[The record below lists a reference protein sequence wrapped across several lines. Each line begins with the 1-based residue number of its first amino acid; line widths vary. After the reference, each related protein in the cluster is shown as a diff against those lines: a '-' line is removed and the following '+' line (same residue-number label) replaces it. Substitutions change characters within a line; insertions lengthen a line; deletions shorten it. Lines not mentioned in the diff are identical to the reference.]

1 MYYRRGFYPRTGQA
15 DVPDDLWSEFQRIR
29 GHLSNV
35 DQNNVRQNTVRR
47 DLIIKP
53 TDIDHNGV
61 SDIVGENGKFLYK
74 EKGLLAELDIL
85 GDAED
90 RWYDLG
96 RRGLVLRSQSRGD
109 ASWIVGASIDSFVGL
124 AGATGPVPV
133 DLPNASDR
141 ANVRLRIRCSQ
152 GGLSVAESVGG
163 FNNYVSGCSI
173 AVVATFLSKGGPIE
187 FSPAISY
194 TELVRMPGTTPASSW
209 IGFLNQANIF
219 AFALY
224 R

>member
-47 DLIIKP
+47 DSIIRP
-53 TDIDHNGV
+53 SDIDHNGV
-61 SDIVGENGKFLYK
+61 SDIFGENGKFLYK
-74 EKGLLAELDIL
+74 EKGIVDLASTPVTDM
-85 GDAED
+85 DD
-90 RWYDLG
+90 RWFDLG
-96 RRGLVLRSQSRGD
+96 REGLVLRSQSRGD
-109 ASWIVGASIDSFVGL
+109 VSWIVGASIDAFVTVPL
-124 AGATGPVPV
+124 AH
-133 DLPNASDR
+133 ASDR

-173 AVVATFLSKGGPIE
+173 AVVATFLAKGGPIE
-187 FSPAISY
+187 FSPAVSY
-194 TELVRMPGTTPASSW
+194 TELVKMPGSAWSA
-209 IGFLNQANIF
+209 FLNQANIF